1 MSKQPAQSE
10 LEGDARAEQALQQS
24 DQAADHHGT
33 RPDADQDPIATT
45 IERAV
50 ERVGAVWPLY
60 SFVTAN
66 PLSGFEDQPFHRA
79 VADGERLFGGRGYP
93 HPDIFRTAWERGQI
107 DPDVLA
113 GELEAHGIDR
123 DPEALLEEM
132 AAAEAARDA
141 DTESDEATEI
151 LDRVLSKW
159 LAAFLDEGQAKW
171 PMPNREEGFYAAWRS
186 MVPYDG
192 DVPGCDDSS
201 DLPETATEALES
213 VLDEH
218 PEGRWIDI
226 AEHHFAAL
234 PGWTGF
240 IKQRVDDDTD
250 PWQSTYPITLHEYL
264 AVRLTLAELLDAPIE
279 PSSDDERG
287 ADAGDESEGE
297 DETPPLPERWLTAWE
312 KSYRE
317 HLLEQLDGSVT
328 DPADAGES
336 SRPAAQLVFCIDT
349 RSEIIRRYIEGQGRY
364 ETHGYAG
371 FFGVPMRYRGYDATA
386 AVDACPPIVDPEHRV
401 VDRPDDEETATKRD
415 RWTGLARATRKHFKR
430 LKANVVAAFPF
441 VEGGGAAYGSAM
453 AARTLAP
460 SAIASLENAVEERVP
475 SQHEFCSPV
484 LDYDDHD
491 DHSHADHDLPQGM
504 TLEEKVE
511 YAQNAFA
518 LMGWTE
524 FARLVVFTGHASET
538 TNNPF
543 DSSLDCGACAGNP
556 GGPNA
561 RVLAEICNDPD
572 VQAELRERGFQ
583 IPDDTVFLAGEHNTT
598 TDEIDLFDDAVP
610 ESHRED
616 LEQLR
621 ADLERAQAG
630 AAAERLESMTDE
642 TDVNPEEA
650 VAEVERKAADWAE
663 TRPEWGLAGNAS
675 FVIGPRELTDD
686 ESLDGRAFLHSY
698 DWTTDPE
705 GEALEAIMTGP
716 LVVTQW
722 INNQYYFATVDNGV
736 YGSGSKITQN
746 PLGNVGVVQGNGG
759 DLMTGLPL
767 QSLQCSDDEPYH
779 QPLRLTAV
787 IHAPRERVTDILRHH
802 EDVKRLVDNGWVG
815 DLTVIDPERDNEAFH
830 YRGDLEWTSQSQ
842 TAMAARD
849 QGQGPI
855 STAAQD

>member
-1 MSKQPAQSE
+1 MSKPTAQSE
-10 LEGDARAEQALQQS
+10 LDHDAQAEQTPQQR
-24 DQAADHHGT
+24 DQAADDPATGT
-33 RPDADQDPIATT
+33 AADQDPLAAT
-45 IERAV
+45 IERAA

-66 PLSGFEDQPFHRA
+66 PLSGFEDRPFHRA
-79 VADGERLFGGRGYP
+79 VDEAESLFGGRGYP
-93 HPDIFRTAWERGQI
+93 HPDVFRKAWERGQI
-107 DPDVLA
+107 DPDVLSE
-113 GELEAHGIDR
+113 ELEARGIDR
-123 DPEALLEEM
+123 DPEMLLEEM
-132 AAAEAARDA
+132 AAAEAER
-141 DTESDEATEI
+141 DTEADDATETV
-151 LDRVLSKW
+151 DRVLSKW

-171 PMPNREEGFYAAWRS
+171 PMPNREDGFYAAWRS
-186 MVPYDG
+186 VAPYDG
-192 DVPGCDDSS
+192 DVPGCDDPA
-201 DLPETATEALES
+201 DLPETATEAIEA
-213 VLDEH
+213 VLGDH
-218 PEGRWIDI
+218 PEDQWVDV

-250 PWQSTYPITLHEYL
+250 PWQAEYPITLADYL
-264 AVRLTLAELLDAPIE
+264 AVRLTLADLLDAPIE
-279 PSSDDERG
+279 P
-287 ADAGDESEGE
+287 AN
-297 DETPPLPERWLTAWE
+297 DETNADDGEAEEPPLPEIWLTAWE

-317 HLLEQLDGSVT
+317 RLLERIDGSVT
-328 DPADAGES
+328 DPADAGET
-336 SRPAAQLVFCIDT
+336 SRPDAQLVFCIDT
-349 RSEIIRRYIEGQGRY
+349 RSEIIRRHIERQGDY

-371 FFGVPMRYRGYDATA
+371 FFGVPMRYQGYDATA
-386 AVDACPPIVDPEHRV
+386 PVDACPPIVDPEHRV
-401 VDRPDDEETATKRD
+401 VDRPDDPETTAKRD
-415 RWTGLARATRKHFKR
+415 RWTGLATATRKHFKR

-460 SAIASLENAVEERVP
+460 SAIASLESAVADRVP
-475 SQHEFCSPV
+475 SKHEFCSPAI
-484 LDYDDHD
+484 DYDDHD
-491 DHSHADHDLPQGM
+491 DHAHADHDLPQGM

-511 YAQNAFA
+511 YAENAFA

-524 FARLVVFTGHASET
+524 FARLVVFAGHASET

-561 RVLAEICNDPD
+561 RVLATICNDPD
-572 VQAELRERGFQ
+572 VQAELRERGFH
-583 IPDDTVFLAGEHNTT
+583 IPEDTVFLAGEHNTT
-598 TDEIDLFDDAVP
+598 TDEITLFDEAVP

-642 TDVNPEEA
+642 TDVDPDPEEA
-650 VAEVERKAADWAE
+650 VVEVERRAADWAE

-686 ESLDGRAFLHSY
+686 ENLDGRAFLHSY

-705 GEALEAIMTGP
+705 GEALEAIVTGP

-736 YGSGSKITQN
+736 YGSGSKVTQN
-746 PLGNVGVVQGNGG
+746 ALGNVGVVQGNGG

-767 QSLQCSDDEPYH
+767 QSLQLSDDESYH

-787 IHAPRERVTDILRHH
+787 IHAPVERVTEILRRHD
-802 EDVKRLVDNGWVG
+802 EVAELLDNGWIA
-815 DLTVIDPERDNEAFH
+815 DLTVVDPEQDNEAFH
-830 YRGDLEWTSQSQ
+830 YQGNLAWASASRP
-842 TAMAARD
+842 AASGRD
-849 QGQGPI
+849 QRQEGI
-855 STAAQD
+855 SASAQD

>member
-1 MSKQPAQSE
+1 MSKPTAQSE
-10 LEGDARAEQALQQS
+10 LEPEAEQTPQQS
-24 DQAADHHGT
+24 QQPDQAADRPETGT
-33 RPDADQDPIATT
+33 DADRDPLAAT
-45 IERAV
+45 IERAA
-50 ERVGAVWPLY
+50 ERVGSVWPLY

-66 PLSGFEDQPFHRA
+66 PLSGFEDRPFHRA
-79 VADGERLFGGRGYP
+79 VDEAESLFGGRGYP
-93 HPDIFRTAWERGQI
+93 HPDVFRKARERGQI
-107 DPDVLA
+107 DSDVLED
-113 GELEAHGIDR
+113 ELEARGIDR
-123 DPEALLEEM
+123 DPETLLEEM
-132 AAAEAARDA
+132 AEADAARDA
-141 DTESDEATEI
+141 DADDATETV
-151 LDRVLSKW
+151 DRVLSKW

-186 MVPYDG
+186 VAPYDG
-192 DVPGCDDSS
+192 DVPGCDDPG

-213 VLDEH
+213 VLGDY
-218 PEGRWIDI
+218 PEDRWTDI

-240 IKQRVDDDTD
+240 IKQRVDDETD
-250 PWQSTYPITLHEYL
+250 PWQAEYPITLRDYL
-264 AVRLTLAELLDAPIE
+264 AVRLTLADLLDAPIE
-279 PSSDDERG
+279 PANDERG
-287 ADAGDESEGE
+287 ADAGDGADDSEE
-297 DETPPLPERWLTAWE
+297 VLPIPEIWLTAWE

-317 HLLEQLDGSVT
+317 RLLEQIDGSVT
-328 DPADAGES
+328 DPADADKS

-349 RSEIIRRYIEGQGRY
+349 RSEIIRRHIEDQGSY

-371 FFGVPMRYRGYDATA
+371 FFGVPMRYRGYDAKA
-386 AVDACPPIVDPEHRV
+386 DVDACPPIVDAEHRV
-401 VDRPDDEETATKRD
+401 VDRPDDPETTAKRD
-415 RWTGLARATRKHFKR
+415 RWKGLATATRKHFKR
-430 LKANVVAAFPF
+430 LKANAVAAFPF

-460 SAIASLENAVEERVP
+460 SAIASLESAVADRVP
-475 SQHEFCSPV
+475 SRHEFCSPAI
-484 LDYDDHD
+484 DYDDHD

-504 TLEEKVE
+504 SLEQKVG
-511 YAQNAFA
+511 YAENAFA

-524 FARLVVFTGHASET
+524 FARLVVFAGHASET

-561 RVLAEICNDPD
+561 RVLATICNDPD
-572 VQAELRERGFQ
+572 VQAELRERGFH

-598 TDEIDLFDDAVP
+598 TDEITLFDGAVP

-642 TDVNPEEA
+642 TDVDPEEA

-686 ESLDGRAFLHSY
+686 ENLDGRAFLHSY

-705 GEALEAIMTGP
+705 GDALEAIMTGP

-736 YGSGSKITQN
+736 YGSGSKVTQN
-746 PLGNVGVVQGNGG
+746 ALGNVGVVQGNGG

-767 QSLQCSDDEPYH
+767 QSLQLSDDESYH

-787 IHAPRERVTDILRHH
+787 IHAPVERVTDILQRHD
-802 EDVKRLVDNGWVG
+802 EVAELLDNGWIA
-815 DLTVIDPERDNEAFH
+815 DLTVVDPEQDNEAFH
-830 YRGDLEWTSQSQ
+830 YQGTLEWTSQSQ
-842 TAMAARD
+842 AATAARGQE
-849 QGQGPI
+849 QGQI
-855 STAAQD
+855 SPTAQD